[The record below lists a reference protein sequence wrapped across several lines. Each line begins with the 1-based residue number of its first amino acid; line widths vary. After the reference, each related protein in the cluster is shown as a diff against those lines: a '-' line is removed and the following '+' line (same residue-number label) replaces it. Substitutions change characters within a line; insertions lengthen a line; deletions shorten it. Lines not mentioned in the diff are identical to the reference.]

1 MAMALQETF
10 GQVDIPEHDAITR
23 RKQFRAKKDRA
34 EARRQKKAEKK
45 AEKKG
50 EKKGDKKVDKKG
62 DNEQETESKA
72 EQKTR
77 KKEGKKD
84 KGSLKPDEEQNQGQ
98 EQKKRFKEDTHPGV
112 SADGVVEEP
121 LKKKKGHDVEPGYQ
135 KKTRGKGLKR
145 LRRVNSFHKKHEPE
159 VEGVAAAIGEK
170 KSKKKK
176 KSKATREETDE
187 KDESNS
193 EAKNKRKAKVKEE
206 ENRSRKVAKR
216 TSNVEAP
223 VDDKVKKMV
232 IDILQECRKT
242 HCCHPSFQAYNFNKK
257 VFQVS
262 VYWNRAAVGVK
273 LHKSK
278 ISDYKGKGAFAQIAY
293 LGCQSNC
300 TYSNLALAH
309 LYASCFQK
317 VYAIPNT

>member
-1 MAMALQETF
+1 M
-10 GQVDIPEHDAITR
+10 
-23 RKQFRAKKDRA
+23 
-34 EARRQKKAEKK
+34 
-45 AEKKG
+45 
-50 EKKGDKKVDKKG
+50 
-62 DNEQETESKA
+62 
-72 EQKTR
+72 
-77 KKEGKKD
+77 
-84 KGSLKPDEEQNQGQ
+84 
-98 EQKKRFKEDTHPGV
+98 
-112 SADGVVEEP
+112 
-121 LKKKKGHDVEPGYQ
+121 EPGYQ
-135 KKTRGKGLKR
+135 NKTRGKGLKK

-170 KSKKKK
+170 KSKKKKKK

-232 IDILQECRKT
+232 IDILQEFRKT

-317 VYAIPNT
+317 FTQYQIHKYTNLSLFVDLQNLHAALKIWDQGSILCLHVLPPGQIMVSRNVVT

>member
-1 MAMALQETF
+1 M
-10 GQVDIPEHDAITR
+10 
-23 RKQFRAKKDRA
+23 
-34 EARRQKKAEKK
+34 
-45 AEKKG
+45 
-50 EKKGDKKVDKKG
+50 
-62 DNEQETESKA
+62 
-72 EQKTR
+72 
-77 KKEGKKD
+77 
-84 KGSLKPDEEQNQGQ
+84 
-98 EQKKRFKEDTHPGV
+98 
-112 SADGVVEEP
+112 
-121 LKKKKGHDVEPGYQ
+121 EPGYQ

-242 HCCHPSFQAYNFNKK
+242 IVAILRCRHTTST
-257 VFQVS
+257 
-262 VYWNRAAVGVK
+262 RR
-273 LHKSK
+273 
-278 ISDYKGKGAFAQIAY
+278 
-293 LGCQSNC
+293 
-300 TYSNLALAH
+300 
-309 LYASCFQK
+309 CFRSLSTGT
-317 VYAIPNT
+317 VRMLE